1 MPVKGNIYDLS
12 TVRVSLTGSTVGTDL
27 DLGAVPGG
35 RTRFVTYIKVHV
47 KGMSNIVQV
56 GSAPSAASGV
66 SKVSFEQ
73 SVDNT
78 YEYPERPDM
87 DSPLFAVASGG
98 YVGARTLVSNVSGTE
113 LTLQY
118 FDK

>member
-1 MPVKGNIYDLS
+1 MLNIHDLE

-27 DLGAVPGG
+27 GLGAVPGG
-35 RTRFVTYIKVHV
+35 RTRFITYIKVHV
-47 KGMSNIVQV
+47 KGAANVVQV
-56 GSAPSAASGV
+56 GSGPVAASGV
-66 SKVSFEQ
+66 SKVKFEQ
-73 SVDNT
+73 SVDDT
-78 YEYPERPDM
+78 YEYPERPSM

-98 YVGARTLVSNVSGTE
+98 YVGAVTLVSNVSGTE